1 MKSVKKWH
9 DYKVFLMGGV
19 AGECKLFISGHV

>member
-9 DYKVFLMGGV
+9 DYKAF
-19 AGECKLFISGHV
+19 